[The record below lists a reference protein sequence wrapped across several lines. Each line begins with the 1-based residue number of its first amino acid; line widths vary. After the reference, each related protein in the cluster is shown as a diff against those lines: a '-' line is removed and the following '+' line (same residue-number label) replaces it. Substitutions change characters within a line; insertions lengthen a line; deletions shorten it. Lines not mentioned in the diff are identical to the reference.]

1 MELNDARGT
10 FLKQVTDQIKEKEA
24 KKAVSVELNH
34 HIKEVKNTW
43 IKKGLPE
50 LDAEKKA
57 VEQMGS
63 PIKLGQQLNK
73 LHRPRVDW
81 MMVSLLITVLC
92 VGFLPLVPLGY
103 ADEKHF
109 LLSKMIFVV
118 LGGVTALVLMLIDY
132 RKLMKHGWLF
142 YCIGMIILF
151 GICFVPNSTV
161 GGLLAIRVGPLT
173 IESMLAVPMFWL
185 AWASFFQCNKLKIW
199 QFAALFSMSFI
210 FFFEAGSIMTTAIYL
225 SMVYVMLCWSK
236 GSRKNVLKITFISIC
251 FAIIAGF
258 IFWFSLN
265 TYQLE
270 RLLGFMNPEDHS
282 STAGYTYLHI
292 KELISIAGWF
302 GATGNK
308 EFIPGAHTDL
318 VFVSLTYYFG
328 WLFAF
333 GLIIMLSFI
342 FARMIFIIKK
352 VHDHFGNLLIIGGVT
367 LFVVQVSYN
376 IGMTLGLF
384 PITAVSLPFISYG
397 FMPVMLNSII
407 IGVILSVYRRKDFS
421 SINNFI

>member
-1 MELNDARGT
+1 MNDVRGT
-10 FLKQVTDQIKEKEA
+10 FLKQVTDQIKAKEA

-73 LHRPRVDW
+73 LHQPRVDW

-103 ADEKHF
+103 VDEKHF

-118 LGGVTALVLMLIDY
+118 LGGVTALGLMLIDY

-142 YCIGMIILF
+142 YYIGMIILF
-151 GICFVPNSTV
+151 GICFFPNSMV
-161 GGLLAIRVGPLT
+161 GGILAIRVSPLT
-173 IESMLAVPMFWL
+173 IESMLAVPIFWL
-185 AWASFFQCNKLKIW
+185 AWASFFHCNKLKIW

-210 FFFEAGSIMTTAIYL
+210 LFFEAGSITTTAIYS
-225 SMVYVMLCWSK
+225 SMVYVMLCWSI

-251 FAIIAGF
+251 IAIIAGF

-265 TYQLE
+265 TDQLE
-270 RLLGFMNPEDHS
+270 RLLGFLNPEDHS

-302 GATGNK
+302 GNTGNN

-342 FARMIFIIKK
+342 FARMFFIIKK
-352 VHDHFGNLLIIGGVT
+352 VHDHFGNLLIIGGMT

-384 PITAVSLPFISYG
+384 PIIAVSLPFISYG

-421 SINNFI
+421 SVNSLI